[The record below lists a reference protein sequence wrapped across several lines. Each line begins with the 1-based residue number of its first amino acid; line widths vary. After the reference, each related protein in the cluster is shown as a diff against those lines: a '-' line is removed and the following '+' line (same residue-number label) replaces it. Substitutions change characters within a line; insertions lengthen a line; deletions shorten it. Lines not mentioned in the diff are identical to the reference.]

1 LDVSTSLAYTTIIN
15 IGGLVG
21 AVLASLFGYRFKRRV
36 VLGYGAVVAVVV
48 AVAFGTSGSLAAVLG
63 LGGALQLMFILLNTT
78 TWVWAPELYPTRIRA
93 FGTGASVTVAL
104 VAASLVP
111 LLAGAI
117 VDAAGAVGMFVLVGV
132 MYAIMAG
139 AVWFG
144 PETQGAPLE
153 EVSEA

>member
-1 LDVSTSLAYTTIIN
+1 
-15 IGGLVG
+15 
-21 AVLASLFGYRFKRRV
+21 
-36 VLGYGAVVAVVV
+36 
-48 AVAFGTSGSLAAVLG
+48 
-63 LGGALQLMFILLNTT
+63 MFILLNTT
-78 TWVWAPELYPTRIRA
+78 TWVWAPELYPTRVRA

-132 MYAIMAG
+132 MYVIMAG

-144 PETQGAPLE
+144 PETQGAALE
-153 EVSEA
+153 DVGS